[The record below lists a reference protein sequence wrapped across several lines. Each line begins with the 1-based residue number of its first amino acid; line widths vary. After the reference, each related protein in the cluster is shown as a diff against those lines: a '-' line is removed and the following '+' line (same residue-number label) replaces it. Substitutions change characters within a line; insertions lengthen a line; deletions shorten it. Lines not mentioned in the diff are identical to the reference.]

1 MDVSWFILC
10 AREERMKK
18 ISFNKKDMIFNTKTT
33 CFTIEEIAF
42 YWPKD
47 SFLQDKTTCFVMHE
61 VNDIQPRNII

>member
-1 MDVSWFILC
+1 MIL
-10 AREERMKK
+10 
-18 ISFNKKDMIFNTKTT
+18 NTKTT
-33 CFTIEEIAF
+33 YFGIEEIAF